1 MYRVWF
7 ERVPPPA
14 FVEMLD
20 GVAVVA
26 GCAVET
32 PAAPFSALPGA
43 HAIIASSRLRYDG
56 AVMDLAPTLRVISRS
71 GIGLDNVAIGDATA
85 RGIAVCHAPDA
96 PTISTAEHAITL
108 LLAVARNLRH
118 IDRLMRQGEPL
129 DFFGVYRGIELRGL
143 RLGVVG
149 LGRIGSRVATLA
161 RGLGMTVTGFD
172 PLIASEHAEKLGIEL
187 LPSLD
192 ALLSSSD
199 AVTLHLPLT
208 AETRHII
215 NGERLA
221 LMKPGAILINAA
233 RGGLV
238 DEAAL
243 LDALERGRLFGA
255 GLDVFE
261 QEPPRPDHP
270 LLQRDDVIATPH
282 IASATSAG
290 KDRLWHTS
298 ITQALQVLRGEQP
311 PHLVNP
317 EVWPLRY

>member
-1 MYRVWF
+1 MHRIWF
-7 ERVPPPA
+7 ERVPPAA
-14 FVEMLD
+14 FVLLLD
-20 GVAVVA
+20 GAAVVA
-26 GCAVET
+26 GVAAET
-32 PAAPFSALPGA
+32 PDAPLSALPGA
-43 HAIIASSRLRYDG
+43 HAIIASSRLRYD
-56 AVMDLAPTLRVISRS
+56 AALMDVAPTLRVISRS
-71 GIGLDNVAIGDATA
+71 GIGLDNISIADATA

-108 LLAVARNLRH
+108 LLAVARNLKRL
-118 IDRLMRQGEPL
+118 DRLMQEGETT
-129 DFFGVYRGIELRGL
+129 DYFGAYQGIELRGL
-143 RLGVVG
+143 RLGIVG

-161 RGLGMTVTGFD
+161 HGLDMTVAGFD
-172 PLIASEHAEKLGIEL
+172 PLVPPQRAADLGIEL

-208 AETRHII
+208 TETRHII
-215 NGERLA
+215 DTPRLA
-221 LMKPGAILINAA
+221 RMKPGAILINAA

-243 LDALERGRLFGA
+243 LDALERGHLFGA

-270 LLQRDDVIATPH
+270 LLRRDDVIATPH
-282 IASATSAG
+282 IASATGAG
-290 KDRLWHTS
+290 KDRLWHVA
-298 ITQALQVLRGEQP
+298 ITQALQVLQGERP